1 MTTLPGHSST
11 EDTAVERLVSA
22 VLRGGVLVAATVT
35 AAGGVLYL
43 MRHARDRVDY
53 RVFHGEPASL
63 RSLGGIVLGAASLRA
78 EWIIAAGLLL
88 LIATPIARV
97 AVLLG
102 VFLRERDRLYVA
114 VSAVV
119 LGVLL
124 LSLFDRGV

>member
-1 MTTLPGHSST
+1 MNTPPAPAVKD
-11 EDTAVERLVSA
+11 ETAVERLVSF
-22 VLRGGVLVAATVT
+22 VLRGGVLAAATVT
-35 AAGGVLYL
+35 AAGGALYL
-43 MRHARDRVDY
+43 ARHGSETVGY
-53 RVFHGEPASL
+53 RVFNGEPESL
-63 RSLGGIVLGAASLRA
+63 RTLEGIVRGAMGLRA

-97 AVLLG
+97 AVLLA

-119 LGVLL
+119 LVILL

>member
-1 MTTLPGHSST
+1 MATQPGQSST
-11 EDTAVERLVSA
+11 NDTAVERLVSA

-43 MRHARDRVDY
+43 ARHGSDPVDY
-53 RVFHGEPASL
+53 RVFNGEPASL
-63 RSLGGIVLGAASLRA
+63 RSLGGIILGAASLRA
-78 EWIIAAGLLL
+78 EWVIAAGLLL

-97 AVLLG
+97 AVLLA

-119 LGVLL
+119 LAVLL
-124 LSLFDRGV
+124 LSLFDQGV